1 MKIALVH
8 KKLDLNGGTERD
20 LFRTAEGL
28 RDLGHEVHL
37 FCSEFAVSPPAGTT
51 AHAVPMVP
59 LGRTLRLWSFA
70 FSAPRLLRRTPCDV
84 MLNFGRLLSQDVLR
98 CGGGSHRAFLHK
110 FGESG
115 GVWRRFWQSVS
126 PYHQSLLAIE
136 KRQFRQGH
144 YKAVLAVSDEVKK
157 ELALTYAVPPDRIR
171 VIYNGVDHERF
182 HPALR
187 EKFRESVRR
196 QWQIPPEAL
205 MVLFVGS
212 GFRRK
217 GLDRLLEIWNAP
229 ELKEIYLLVVGED
242 ARRDRYTAWAQR
254 QAPGRI
260 VFAGRQSDIEKYY
273 AAADLVALLAVQEA
287 FGNVVLE
294 ALASGLPVIVSK
306 TVGAAEV
313 LKGSLASGIVVDPQ
327 DAKEIVG
334 KIVSLLSQ
342 SRDPQLKLEARKLGE
357 EYSWNNHFLRLQGF
371 LQKVVDQHRC
381 EPCS

>member
-28 RDLGHEVHL
+28 RDLGHDVHL
-37 FCSEFAVSPPAGTT
+37 FCGEFEVSPPAGTT
-51 AHAVPMVP
+51 AHAVAVAP

-70 FSAPRLLRRTPCDV
+70 LFAPRLVRRTSCDV
-84 MLNFGRLLSQDVLR
+84 MVNFGRLLSQDVLR
-98 CGGGSHRAFLHK
+98 CGGGSHRAFLDK
-110 FGESG
+110 FGRSA

-126 PYHQSLLAIE
+126 PYHQSLLAME
-136 KRQFRQGH
+136 KRQFREGH
-144 YKAVLAVSDEVKK
+144 YKAILAVSDEVKR
-157 ELALTYAVPPDRIR
+157 ELASTYSVPAVRIK

-182 HPALR
+182 DPALR

-196 QWQIPPEAL
+196 QWQIPSEAF

-229 ELKEIYLLVVGED
+229 ALKDVYLLVVGED
-242 ARRDRYTAWAQR
+242 ARRDRYIAWAQR

-260 VFAGRQSDIEKYY
+260 VFTGRQSDIEQYY

-294 ALASGLPVIVSK
+294 ALASGLPVVVSS

-313 LKGSLASGIVVDPQ
+313 LKGNLASGIVADPR
-327 DAKEIVG
+327 DPTEIVE
-334 KIVSLLSQ
+334 KIVSMLPR
-342 SRDPQLKLEARKLGE
+342 SRDPRLRIEARKLGE
-357 EYSWNNHFLRLQGF
+357 DYSWKNHFLRLQGF
-371 LQKVVDQHRC
+371 LQKIADQRRC
-381 EPCS
+381 ESCS